1 MSLHHRSRL
10 ADDGLPLRHIHRQD
24 GGFVAPTRRQWPTGH
39 GPLATAIPMFRNDL
53 PMASDPEH
61 FPYGPPET
69 SIRPP
74 AARP

>member
-1 MSLHHRSRL
+1 MMACLFGTSIDKMVDS
-10 ADDGLPLRHIHRQD
+10 
-24 GGFVAPTRRQWPTGH
+24 WPQPVVS

-74 AARP
+74 AARS